1 MTVPVLGRAEIGA
14 AARPGLVLDAVRAAL
29 IAHAAGRTTVPAP
42 THLNFPAAD
51 GDCHVTSAVVRGL
64 LR

>member
-1 MTVPVLGRAEIGA
+1 MTVPVLGRAEIEA
-14 AARPGLVLDAVRAAL
+14 AARPGLVPDAVRAAL

-51 GDCHVTSAVVRGL
+51 GDCHVTSAVVREL
-64 LR
+64 PR